1 VERKDNLTPQTSQN
15 KQPLR
20 DLFDQLKKELEGAKR
35 DLDAARQQTETQRIW
50 IEKERDQAA
59 ALVSDLSRKRL
70 EFMQAVENVKKDQEA
85 TEILRKQMGE
95 AAVEAGRATD
105 TMVKEFESAMGAL
118 AERRREL
125 SVTFER
131 IRDISKELDSKRSR
145 LVDLANQIRQT
156 SLSKSQTPAT
166 SQCPS
171 CGKSLGPK
179 ELFCDKC
186 GTPVL

>member
-1 VERKDNLTPQTSQN
+1 LTAQTSQE

-35 DLDAARQQTETQRIW
+35 DLDAARQQTETQRVR
-50 IEKERDQAA
+50 IEKERDQVA
-59 ALVSDLSRKRL
+59 ALVSDLSGKRQEL
-70 EFMQAVENVKKDQEA
+70 MKAVEEIKKDQEA
-85 TEILRKQMGE
+85 TETLRKQIGE

-105 TMVKEFESAMGAL
+105 TIVKEFESAMGAL

-125 SVTFER
+125 SVTSER
-131 IRDISKELDSKRSR
+131 IRDTYKELDSKRSR

-156 SLSKSQTPAT
+156 SLSKPQIPAR

-171 CGKSLGPK
+171 CGRILGPK